1 MRLRHTPLLFA
12 FTALG
17 VIAVTGAAVA
27 KNDPVAG
34 KAMAQKWCSSC
45 HIVDPAQTSGTAQS
59 DVPSFQSI
67 ANRDGMTAD
76 TIAGFIAAPHPPMP
90 DLNLARDQISDL
102 VAYIQSLKK

>member
-1 MRLRHTPLLFA
+1 MRLRHAPLLISLA
-12 FTALG
+12 AVGLAALS
-17 VIAVTGAAVA
+17 GAAFA

-45 HIVDPAQTSGTAQS
+45 HVVDPAQSGTAQS
-59 DVPSFQSI
+59 DVPSFQAI
-67 ANRDGMTAD
+67 ANQEGMTAE
-76 TIAGFIAAPHPPMP
+76 TIASFITSPHPPMP